1 MRILTKQELNLTK
14 RRIGYTLKRSAR
26 ARYLRLEISC
36 AAGLVVI
43 APKRLDLLAIEKFI
57 ASKADWVLTR
67 LDYFL
72 RHPRQPS
79 LGRGRRDYLI
89 NREAARALVKSK
101 LEQLNEHYRLTYKQ
115 VKIKNQRSRW
125 GSCSRRGNLNFNY
138 KISKLP
144 TPLADY
150 IIAHELCH
158 LAEFNHSSKFWSLLS
173 ETMPDWRARRT
184 ALNKYSAGEQVKVKS
199 KKCKQS
205 NLGLIPEINR
215 AFD

>member
-26 ARYLRLEISC
+26 VRYLRLEISC
-36 AAGLVVI
+36 ADGLVVT

-67 LDYFL
+67 LDYFM

-79 LGRGRRDYLI
+79 LGRGRRDYLQYK
-89 NREAARALVKSK
+89 EAAREMVDIK
-101 LEQLNEHYRLTYKQ
+101 LAQFNDHYRFNYKQ

-144 TPLADY
+144 APLADY

-158 LAEFNHSSKFWSLLS
+158 LAEFNHSKKFWSLLA
-173 ETMPDWRARRT
+173 ETMPDWRSRRKE
-184 ALNKYSAGEQVKVKS
+184 LNRFTSSA
-199 KKCKQS
+199 
-205 NLGLIPEINR
+205 
-215 AFD
+215 